1 MLLYNHSIDNK
12 TMLKDCKKIE
22 RIAVEYNQLHY
33 FVEKGKGLKFIS
45 NIDWVNYII

>member
-1 MLLYNHSIDNK
+1 MLI
-12 TMLKDCKKIE
+12 DCKKIE

-45 NIDWVNYII
+45 NIDWVYIKIYRIIK